1 VLKQINQVG
10 HFKCVSMKNNT
21 IIENQSD
28 KSEKK
33 IIFDENTCPVTA
45 TMKVLGGKWKP
56 ILINA
61 IYFTS
66 PARFGELKR
75 SVVGITQSM
84 LTSQLRELEDDGII
98 TRKIY
103 AEIPPRVEYT
113 LTEFG
118 LTLSPIIQSM
128 AEWGKQYWLNNE
140 SKKPSN
146 RNSTTQKN
154 DKSQP

>member
-1 VLKQINQVG
+1 
-10 HFKCVSMKNNT
+10 MKNDT
-21 IIENQSD
+21 IIDNQENTA
-28 KSEKK
+28 KNK
-33 IIFDENTCPVTA
+33 IIFDENSCPITA
-45 TMKVLGGKWKP
+45 TMQVLGGKWKV

-61 IYFTS
+61 IYLTS

-98 TRKIY
+98 SRKIY

-118 LTLSPIIQSM
+118 MTLAPIMLSM
-128 AEWGKQYWLNNE
+128 AEWGKAYRF
-140 SKKPSN
+140 KKDN
-146 RNSTTQKN
+146 IVKA
-154 DKSQP
+154 

>member
-1 VLKQINQVG
+1 MENSTNV
-10 HFKCVSMKNNT
+10 
-21 IIENQSD
+21 ENQSFVA
-28 KSEKK
+28 EKK
-33 IIFDENTCPVTA
+33 FVFDENSCPVTA

-61 IYFTS
+61 IYLTA

-84 LTSQLRELEDDGII
+84 LTQQLRELEDDGMIS
-98 TRKIY
+98 RKIY

-118 LTLSPIIQSM
+118 LTLSPIMQAM
-128 AEWGKQYWLNNE
+128 AKWGEAYRIKKQ
-140 SKKPSN
+140 KV
-146 RNSTTQKN
+146 
-154 DKSQP
+154 

>member
-1 VLKQINQVG
+1 MI
-10 HFKCVSMKNNT
+10 NNT
-21 IIENQSD
+21 NVDNQDNKSD
-28 KSEKK
+28 KKLV
-33 IIFDENTCPVTA
+33 FDENSCPVTA
-45 TMKVLGGKWKP
+45 TMKVLGGKWKS

-61 IYFTS
+61 IYHTS

-75 SVVGITQSM
+75 SVIGITQSM

-98 TRKIY
+98 KRKIY

-128 AEWGKQYWLNNE
+128 AEWGKQFRLNNE
-140 SKKPSN
+140 LKKPIN
-146 RNSTTQKN
+146 KHLKTQKI
-154 DKSQP
+154 DKSQH